1 MNLLQKKLSS
11 KVSKHE
17 QTAALA
23 REKTN
28 TITDLVSKAMVDN
41 EISDKEFSLI
51 IAEVGKFNDLKQE
64 IRVRFKKEEEK
75 KLDVNQ
81 LRAELKNEI
90 MKKLTISSTQLA

>member
-17 QTAALA
+17 QTAPLA

>member
-1 MNLLQKKLSS
+1 
-11 KVSKHE
+11 
-17 QTAALA
+17 
-23 REKTN
+23 
-28 TITDLVSKAMVDN
+28 MVDN